1 MIEDKS
7 NQHIQQLSN
16 ICSFKLLFISPKRK
30 GEEYLKSVLNGGAT
44 ENNPVCS
51 WYLPQAFGP
60 LSIWILNQMSL
71 LQNLTYHR
79 ENCPIITASSHST
92 LKVQNQAAIH
102 SKPKISAGTNLIEDN
117 VIPGDNVI
125 TSITIAISPYKVSSQ
140 CLGIATHHI
149 ICCKQNPSNLQN
161 TFQSIFTCLYRC
173 A

>member
-1 MIEDKS
+1 
-7 NQHIQQLSN
+7 
-16 ICSFKLLFISPKRK
+16 
-30 GEEYLKSVLNGGAT
+30 
-44 ENNPVCS
+44 
-51 WYLPQAFGP
+51 
-60 LSIWILNQMSL
+60 MSL

-79 ENCPIITASSHST
+79 ENCPIKAASSHST

-102 SKPKISAGTNLIEDN
+102 SKPKISAGTNLIKDN

-161 TFQSIFTCLYRC
+161 TF
-173 A
+173 